1 MRNNIHSGGGA
12 ARAALNPKTFREL
25 SEYLVYKRAT
35 PVAALKRLWGLP
47 DSINGLP
54 DPPSQKLPSMI
65 IYDNLC
71 RFYSLFNYAK
81 KLFPA
86 IARTFQHLSH
96 TFQLRHRQQ
105 GSRGGVG
112 NSRTPWR
119 PSSTL
124 PRIRTPLLRY
134 DKALVLLLRPAAAMT
149 TSGEL
154 CSRLA
159 GLVWHSVAGTLQ
171 QFRAQLQLCLGF

>member
-12 ARAALNPKTFREL
+12 ARAALNPKTFTEL
-25 SEYLVYKRAT
+25 SECLVYKRAT
-35 PVAALKRLWGLP
+35 PVAALKRLWGPP

-71 RFYSLFNYAK
+71 RFYSLLNYAK

-112 NSRTPWR
+112 SSRTHWR

-124 PRIRTPLLRY
+124 PLITTPLMRHYEGILS
-134 DKALVLLLRPAAAMT
+134 LLARPAAACNV
-149 TSGEL
+149 SGAVQQT
-154 CSRLA
+154 RGLA
-159 GLVWHSVAGTLQ
+159 VAVGHTVAGAPQ
-171 QFRAQLQLCLGF
+171 QF